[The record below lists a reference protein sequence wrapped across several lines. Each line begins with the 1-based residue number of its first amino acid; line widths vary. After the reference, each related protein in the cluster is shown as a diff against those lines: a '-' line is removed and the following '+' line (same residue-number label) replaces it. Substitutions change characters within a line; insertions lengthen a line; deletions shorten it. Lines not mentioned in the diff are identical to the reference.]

1 MPAGLAA
8 DRCSVAPLRR
18 VQLTLLCALLLSACA
33 PSSSGLGAQ
42 ATRANLPQA
51 TKANLRYKG
60 GTRRP
65 YGHHAGCAQR
75 ASYHGG
81 QIHPRHV
88 HRGPGCAHRRSGR
101 HGQGR
106 GSHRLSLNVPAHH
119 SSSCAG
125 VEEVPSEQN
134 LDLVRAATLCLINRE
149 REGSGE
155 SPLAVNARLEQV
167 AQSHSQD
174 MASADYF
181 DHTGPHG
188 DSPVSRMRA
197 AGYLSGSVRGYEI
210 GENIA
215 WGTLWLATPRS
226 IVAGWMASPGHR
238 ANILDG
244 HFRDTG
250 IGVSPHPLTSL
261 ARGQAGAMYTQDF
274 GVTVTG

>member
-8 DRCSVAPLRR
+8 DTGSVAPLRR
-18 VQLTLLCALLLSACA
+18 VQLSLLCALLLCACA
-33 PSSSGLGAQ
+33 PCTGLGAQ
-42 ATRANLPQA
+42 ATS
-51 TKANLRYKG
+51 ANLRYKH
-60 GTRRP
+60 GTRWPPGR
-65 YGHHAGCAQR
+65 HMSCARR

-81 QIHPRHV
+81 HVHPRRG
-88 HRGPGCAHRRSGR
+88 HRHSGCAHRRSARNGS
-101 HGQGR
+101 GR
-106 GSHRLSLNVPAHH
+106 GSSRWSGHLPAHH

-125 VEEVPSEQN
+125 ADLSPSEQN
-134 LDLVRAATLCLINRE
+134 LALVRAATLCLINRE

-155 SPLAVNARLEQV
+155 SPLAANARLERV
-167 AQSHSQD
+167 AQNHSQD
-174 MASADYF
+174 MSSADYF
-181 DHTGPHG
+181 DHVGPRG
-188 DSPVSRMRA
+188 DSPASRMRA
-197 AGYLSGSVRGYEI
+197 AGYLSASVSGYEI

-226 IVAGWMASPGHR
+226 IVAGWMASTGHR

-250 IGVSPHPLTSL
+250 IGISPHPLASL